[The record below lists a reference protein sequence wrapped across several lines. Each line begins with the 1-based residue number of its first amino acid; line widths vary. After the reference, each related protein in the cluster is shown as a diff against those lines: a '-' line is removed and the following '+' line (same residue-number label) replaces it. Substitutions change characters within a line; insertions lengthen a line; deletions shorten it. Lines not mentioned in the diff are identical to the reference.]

1 MSNVC
6 HHGAPQSANIVVR
19 LTEADKAQLR
29 LKAQADRTNISAIV
43 RTALLRQG
51 LLQPVMRGDGKYW

>member
-6 HHGAPQSANIVVR
+6 HRGAPQSANIVVR

-29 LKAQADRTNISAIV
+29 LKAQADCTNISAIV